1 MNDRL
6 IATAFPF
13 PVAEITP
20 KQEGTFIKLMTDE
33 TIISAGK
40 RKIFQTA
47 LYELTG
53 VHDDDNVIA
62 NALLNEGKAIAKD
75 GLLDDTDAAL
85 ARLHGVLSRFG
96 LKVEKSRVQ

>member
-1 MNDRL
+1 
-6 IATAFPF
+6 
-13 PVAEITP
+13 
-20 KQEGTFIKLMTDE
+20 MTDE

-40 RKIFQTA
+40 RKVFQTA

-53 VHDDDNVIA
+53 IHDEDSVITD
-62 NALLNEGKAIAKD
+62 ALLNEGKAIAKD

-96 LKVEKSRVQ
+96 LSVEKSKMQ